1 MTTLVL
7 APAKEAKDSEH
18 SALGGSVIALV
29 EICPGSY
36 RLSKGMPNTAG
47 HFAREGSLAHELAAY
62 CLQNGFYPKRF
73 AGKTMP
79 GFEDMVID
87 KEMVLYVTEY
97 VDYCRAQCEPGD
109 VVLIEAS
116 FNLDELV
123 DDAPESL
130 FGSADFTRYRP
141 STCHLLT
148 LDLKYGSG
156 VAVEVRNEKGQPN
169 RQTLYYATGATLKL
183 REQGYKV
190 KSASVGIFQPRAP
203 HPHGPVRMA
212 DVSAMDL
219 LEWMGD
225 LAVIVRN
232 AGRPDAP
239 LVAGHHC
246 REKFCKALPRCKT
259 HQAWLMTQAQLE
271 FSDGLLQPI
280 FDSPEL
286 LSHDDITRVL
296 DAAPALV
303 AWVKACQDYTHRTLE
318 SGDEFPG
325 WKLVDKRATRS
336 WDGDQDAIAA
346 SLVKLGADPA
356 AIWDRSLLSPA
367 QAEKLLEKDRRPEMA
382 KLTKKVSSGTTLA
395 RDTDSRPGVASGPA
409 AEFTPV

>member
-1 MTTLVL
+1 MN
-7 APAKEAKDSEH
+7 APVTEAKDSEH

-47 HFAREGSLAHELAAY
+47 HFAREGSLAHELAAH
-62 CLQNGFYPKRF
+62 CLDTGLNPKRF
-73 AGKTMP
+73 EGKTLP
-79 GFEDMVID
+79 GYEDMPIN
-87 KEMVLYVTEY
+87 KEMVLYIGEY
-97 VDYCRAQCEPGD
+97 VAYCRAQCEPGD

-141 STCHLLT
+141 RTCHLLT

-156 VAVEVRNEKGQPN
+156 VAVEVRTESGQPN
-169 RQTLYYATGATLKL
+169 RQTLYYATGATLELKK
-183 REQGYKV
+183 RGYKV
-190 KSASVGIFQPRAP
+190 KSASVGIYQPRAL

-212 DVSAMDL
+212 DVSALDL
-219 LEWMGD
+219 LDWMGD
-225 LAVIVRN
+225 LAVIVRE

-246 REKFCKALPRCKT
+246 RTKFCKALPRCKA

-271 FSDGLLQPI
+271 FSDGLLQPV
-280 FDSPEL
+280 FDAPEL
-286 LSHDDITRVL
+286 LSHDDITAIL

-303 AWVKACQDYTHRTLE
+303 AWVKACQDYVHRTLE
-318 SGDEFPG
+318 RGDPFEH

-336 WDGDQDAIAA
+336 WDGDQNEIADE
-346 SLVKLGADPA
+346 LVKLGADPS
-356 AIWDRSLLSPA
+356 AIWERSLLSPA
-367 QAEKLLEKDRRPEMA
+367 QAEKLLEKDRRPGLA

-409 AEFTPV
+409 AEFTPI